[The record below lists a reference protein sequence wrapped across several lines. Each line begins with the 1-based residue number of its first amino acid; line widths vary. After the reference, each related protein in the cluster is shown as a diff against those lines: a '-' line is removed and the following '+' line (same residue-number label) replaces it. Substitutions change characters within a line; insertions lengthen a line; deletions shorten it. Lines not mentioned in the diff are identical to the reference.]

1 MIQLGTVP
9 FINAKPIIYPL
20 EKGLISNDFEISYYA
35 PSVLSRRL
43 ADRDVDIGL
52 IPVAE
57 LLKRNS
63 YRVIPDISISSE
75 GRVDS
80 VALVLD
86 KKLSEVKKVA
96 VDERSQ
102 SSTALLRVI
111 LELFNDLSP
120 EYVKRKYDKDFF
132 SGVDAGMVIGDS
144 GLHLIYEK
152 MDDDN
157 LLDLGELW
165 TQYTGL
171 PFVYAVYAL
180 NSEVHLGENLNS
192 LLLSK
197 EKGKEYIPEIAESLS
212 GKIDV
217 STEFCINYLS
227 NRIKYDLGR
236 REIEAITRYSEYLS
250 ELGYCDK
257 VQELNFYSN

>member
-1 MIQLGTVP
+1 MIKLGTVP

-20 EKGLISNDFEISYYA
+20 EKGLINNDFEISYYA

-43 ADRDVDIGL
+43 MEGIVDIGL

-63 YRVIPDISISSE
+63 YKVIPDISISSE
-75 GRVDS
+75 GKVDS
-80 VALVLD
+80 VALVLN
-86 KKLSEVKKVA
+86 KELSSVKKVA

-111 LELFNDLSP
+111 LELFNDLTP
-120 EYVKRKYDKDFF
+120 EYVKRKYDEDFF

-144 GLHLIYEK
+144 GLHIFYAK
-152 MDDDN
+152 KDDN
-157 LLDLGELW
+157 YILDLGELW
-165 TQYTGL
+165 THHTGL

-180 NSEVHLGENLNS
+180 NSEVRLGENLKS
-192 LLLSK
+192 LFLSK
-197 EKGKEYIPEIAESLS
+197 EKGMEYIPEIAESLS

-217 STEFCINYLS
+217 SAEFCINYLS
-227 NRIKYDLGR
+227 NRIKYDLGS
-236 REIEAITRYSEYLS
+236 REIEAIIRYSEYLS
-250 ELGYCDK
+250 ELGFCDK
-257 VQELNFYSN
+257 VQELDFYSN